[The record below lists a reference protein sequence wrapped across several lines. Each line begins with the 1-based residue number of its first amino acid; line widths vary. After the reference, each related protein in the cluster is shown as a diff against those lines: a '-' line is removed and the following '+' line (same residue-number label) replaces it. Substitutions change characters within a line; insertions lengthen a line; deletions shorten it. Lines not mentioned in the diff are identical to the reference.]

1 MSRRP
6 HSPTEEPEA
15 ITAECDFGEEG
26 ALDGCATHWYRGG
39 SSHLHNRRRMTWALV
54 LAAGYMVV
62 EIAGGLISN
71 SLALLADA
79 GHMATD
85 VSALGLALWAM
96 RLATKP
102 ATPRKTYGYHRAE
115 ILAAL
120 ANGAVL
126 VMVSVFVLF
135 EAVRRFREPAEVVG
149 GAMLAVAVGGLIV
162 NGVAAWLLEG
172 GRHESLNVRAAW
184 LHVISDAL
192 GSIGVIVGAALIL
205 AFGWAWADPAAAC
218 LIAALILY
226 SAWSLLREAVDVL
239 MASAPGELSTEAV
252 RSALSEV
259 EGVAGIHDLHV
270 WTLTSGLVML
280 TAHANLKR
288 SADAQGALQEMCEVA
303 RERFGIL
310 HCTIQPE
317 IRGGHGR
324 DLEI

>member
-1 MSRRP
+1 
-6 HSPTEEPEA
+6 
-15 ITAECDFGEEG
+15 
-26 ALDGCATHWYRGG
+26 
-39 SSHLHNRRRMTWALV
+39 MTGALV
-54 LAAGYMVV
+54 LAAGYMIV
-62 EIAGGLISN
+62 EIVGGLISN

-85 VSALGLALWAM
+85 ISALGLALWAM

-126 VMVSVFVLF
+126 AMISFFVLF
-135 EAVRRFREPAEVVG
+135 EAVRRFREPTDVVG
-149 GAMLAVAVGGLIV
+149 GAMLAVAVGGLMV
-162 NGVAAWLLEG
+162 NGIAAWLLEG

-192 GSIGVIVGAALIL
+192 GSIGVIVGAVLVLAL
-205 AFGWAWADPAAAC
+205 GWSWADPAAAC

-226 SAWSLLREAVDVL
+226 SAWSLLKEAVDVL
-239 MASAPGELSTEAV
+239 MAAAPGELSTEVV
-252 RSALSEV
+252 RSALLEV

-280 TAHANLKR
+280 TAHANVQH
-288 SADAQGALQEMCEVA
+288 SADAQGALREMCEVA
-303 RERFGIL
+303 RQRFGIL

-317 IRGGHGR
+317 VGDDPRLGEPETADR
-324 DLEI
+324 

>member
-1 MSRRP
+1 
-6 HSPTEEPEA
+6 
-15 ITAECDFGEEG
+15 
-26 ALDGCATHWYRGG
+26 
-39 SSHLHNRRRMTWALV
+39 MTWALV
-54 LAAGYMVV
+54 LAAGYLIV
-62 EIAGGLISN
+62 EIVGGLISN

-96 RLATKP
+96 RLTTKP

-126 VMVSVFVLF
+126 VMISFFVLF

-149 GAMLAVAVGGLIV
+149 GAMLAVAVGGLII

-205 AFGWAWADPAAAC
+205 TFGWAWADPAAA
-218 LIAALILY
+218 
-226 SAWSLLREAVDVL
+226 WSLLKEAVDVL
-239 MASAPGELSTEAV
+239 MASAPGELSTDAV

-259 EGVAGIHDLHV
+259 AGVAGIHDLHV

-280 TAHANLKR
+280 TAHAKLER
-288 SADAQGALQEMCEVA
+288 SADAQGSVREMCEVA

-317 IRGGHGR
+317 IGGGRGR
-324 DLEI
+324 DPEI

>member
-1 MSRRP
+1 M
-6 HSPTEEPEA
+6 T
-15 ITAECDFGEEG
+15 G
-26 ALDGCATHWYRGG
+26 AL
-39 SSHLHNRRRMTWALV
+39 L
-54 LAAGYMVV
+54 LAAGYMIV
-62 EIAGGLISN
+62 EIVGGLISN

-126 VMVSVFVLF
+126 AMISFFVLL
-135 EAVRRFREPAEVVG
+135 EAVRRFREPTDVVG
-149 GAMLAVAVGGLIV
+149 GAMLAVAIGGLIV
-162 NGVAAWLLEG
+162 NGIAAWLLEG

-192 GSIGVIVGAALIL
+192 GSFGVIVGAVLVLAL
-205 AFGWAWADPAAAC
+205 GWSWADPAAAC
-218 LIAALILY
+218 LIAVLILY
-226 SAWSLLREAVDVL
+226 NAWSLLKEAVDVL
-239 MASAPGELSTEAV
+239 MAAAPGELSTEVV

-280 TAHANLKR
+280 TAHANLQH
-288 SADAQGALQEMCEVA
+288 SADAQGALREMCEVA
-303 RERFGIL
+303 RQRFGIR

-317 IRGGHGR
+317 VGADPRLGEPETAGR
-324 DLEI
+324 

>member
-1 MSRRP
+1 M
-6 HSPTEEPEA
+6 
-15 ITAECDFGEEG
+15 AECDFGGEG

-39 SSHLHNRRRMTWALV
+39 SSHLHNRRRMTWALI
-54 LAAGYMVV
+54 LAAGYMIV

-126 VMVSVFVLF
+126 VVVSFFVLF

-162 NGVAAWLLEG
+162 NGIAAWLLEG

-239 MASAPGELSTEAV
+239 MASAPDELSTQAV

-288 SADAQGALQEMCEVA
+288 SADAQAALRAMCEVA
-303 RERFGIL
+303 GERFGIL

-317 IRGGHGR
+317 VGG
-324 DLEI
+324 DDALDPEI

>member
-1 MSRRP
+1 
-6 HSPTEEPEA
+6 
-15 ITAECDFGEEG
+15 
-26 ALDGCATHWYRGG
+26 
-39 SSHLHNRRRMTWALV
+39 MTGALV
-54 LAAGYMVV
+54 LAAGYMIV
-62 EIAGGLISN
+62 EIVGGLISN

-79 GHMATD
+79 GHIATD
-85 VSALGLALWAM
+85 ISALGLALWAM

-126 VMVSVFVLF
+126 AMISFFVLF
-135 EAVRRFREPAEVVG
+135 EAVRRFREPTDVVG
-149 GAMLAVAVGGLIV
+149 GAMLAVAVGGLMV
-162 NGVAAWLLEG
+162 NGIAAWLLEG

-192 GSIGVIVGAALIL
+192 GSIGVIVGAVLVLAL
-205 AFGWAWADPAAAC
+205 GWSWADPAAAC

-226 SAWSLLREAVDVL
+226 SAWSLLKEAVDVL
-239 MASAPGELSTEAV
+239 MAAAPGELSTEVV
-252 RSALSEV
+252 RSALLEV

-280 TAHANLKR
+280 TAHANVQH
-288 SADAQGALQEMCEVA
+288 SADAQGALREMCEVA
-303 RERFGIL
+303 RQRFGIL

-317 IRGGHGR
+317 VGDDPRLGEPETADR
-324 DLEI
+324 

>member
-6 HSPTEEPEA
+6 PSPTEELEA
-15 ITAECDFGEEG
+15 PTADCDFGDEG
-26 ALDGCATHWYRGG
+26 ARDGCPTHWYRRG
-39 SSHLHNRRRMTWALV
+39 SSRGHNQRRLTWALV
-54 LAAGYMVV
+54 LAAAYMLVEVV
-62 EIAGGLISN
+62 GGLLSS

-102 ATPRKTYGYHRAE
+102 ATPRRTYGYHRAE

-126 VMVSVFVLF
+126 VLVSVFVLL
-135 EAVRRFREPAEVVG
+135 EAAQRFREPTEIVG
-149 GAMLAVAVGGLIV
+149 SAMLAVAVGGLIV
-162 NGVAAWLLEG
+162 NAVTAWLLEG
-172 GRHESLNVRAAW
+172 GRDESLNVRAAW
-184 LHVISDAL
+184 LHVLSDAL
-192 GSIGVIVGAALIL
+192 GSIGVILGAVAVL
-205 AFGWAWADPAAAC
+205 AFGWDWADPAAAC

-226 SAWSLLREAVDVL
+226 SAWSLLKEAIDVL

-280 TAHANLKR
+280 TAHANLNR
-288 SADAQGALQEMCEVA
+288 SADAQGALREMCNVA

-317 IRGGHGR
+317 MGASHTGDRKV
-324 DLEI
+324 

>member
-1 MSRRP
+1 
-6 HSPTEEPEA
+6 
-15 ITAECDFGEEG
+15 
-26 ALDGCATHWYRGG
+26 
-39 SSHLHNRRRMTWALV
+39 MTWALV
-54 LAAGYMVV
+54 LAAGYLIV
-62 EIAGGLISN
+62 EIVGGLISN

-96 RLATKP
+96 RLTTKP

-126 VMVSVFVLF
+126 VMISFFVLF

-149 GAMLAVAVGGLIV
+149 GAMLAVAVGGLII

-205 AFGWAWADPAAAC
+205 TFGWAWADPAAAC
-218 LIAALILY
+218 LIAAL
-226 SAWSLLREAVDVL
+226 V
-239 MASAPGELSTEAV
+239 P
-252 RSALSEV
+252 
-259 EGVAGIHDLHV
+259 
-270 WTLTSGLVML
+270 
-280 TAHANLKR
+280 
-288 SADAQGALQEMCEVA
+288 AQGGRRRADGFGTGRAKHGRGTLGAVGGGRRRRDPRPARVDTHLGPRDVDGARKAGALRGRTRVSA
-303 RERFGIL
+303 GDV
-310 HCTIQPE
+310 
-317 IRGGHGR
+317 RGGQRAVWNPPLYDPARGR
-324 DLEI
+324 PRPGSGDLAIRR

>member
-1 MSRRP
+1 
-6 HSPTEEPEA
+6 
-15 ITAECDFGEEG
+15 
-26 ALDGCATHWYRGG
+26 
-39 SSHLHNRRRMTWALV
+39 MTWALV
-54 LAAGYMVV
+54 LAAGYLIV
-62 EIAGGLISN
+62 EIVGGLISN

-96 RLATKP
+96 RLTTKP

-126 VMVSVFVLF
+126 VMISFFVLF
-135 EAVRRFREPAEVVG
+135 E
-149 GAMLAVAVGGLIV
+149 VGGLII

-226 SAWSLLREAVDVL
+226 SAWSLLKEAVDVL
-239 MASAPGELSTEAV
+239 MASAPGELSTDAV
-252 RSALSEV
+252 RHLGPRDVDGARKAGALRGRTRVSAGDVRGGQRAVWNPPLYDPARDRRRPRPGSGDLAIRRKDRGGPGSPGAYLNALSATV
-259 EGVAGIHDLHV
+259 STPSSSR
-270 WTLTSGLVML
+270 TLCSLDSSNDSKKLCLCSTSS
-280 TAHANLKR
+280 TR
-288 SADAQGALQEMCEVA
+288 SCTDSTSA
-303 RERFGIL
+303 RIWSSWPWSSL
-310 HCTIQPE
+310 AS
-317 IRGGHGR
+317 
-324 DLEI
+324 

>member
-1 MSRRP
+1 M
-6 HSPTEEPEA
+6 
-15 ITAECDFGEEG
+15 
-26 ALDGCATHWYRGG
+26 DGCATHWYRGG
-39 SSHLHNRRRMTWALV
+39 PSHHHNRRRMTWALV
-54 LAAGYMVV
+54 LAAGYMLV
-62 EIAGGLISN
+62 EIVGGLISN

-126 VMVSVFVLF
+126 VLISFFVLF
-135 EAVRRFREPAEVVG
+135 EAVRRLREPAEVVG

-162 NGVAAWLLEG
+162 NGIAAWLLEG

-192 GSIGVIVGAALIL
+192 GSVGVIVGAALIL
-205 AFGWAWADPAAAC
+205 AFGWVWADPVAAC
-218 LIAALILY
+218 LIGALILY
-226 SAWSLLREAVDVL
+226 SAWSLLKEAVDVL

-252 RSALSEV
+252 RVALSEV

-280 TAHANLKR
+280 TAHANLNR
-288 SADAQGALQEMCEVA
+288 SADTQRALREMCKVA
-303 RERFGIL
+303 GERFGIF

-317 IRGGHGR
+317 VGGSLPSA
-324 DLEI
+324 DLEIADR